1 MPWLHVRV
9 MTQAFRLKAV
19 RLKVGV
25 QRSGRFSLQSLP
37 EVFNLNPFSL
47 RAFGLQPV
55 SLVFNLCPAL

>member
-9 MTQAFRLKAV
+9 MTQVLRLKAV

-25 QRSGRFSLQSLP
+25 QRSGRFSFQSLP

-47 RAFGLQPV
+47 
-55 SLVFNLCPAL
+55 CPKPSALTPSA